1 MVSDKLSGRVIRSL
15 CEDDI
20 NWIRQVIEKEWA
32 SNKVVSREKVYFV
45 DRLPGFIAI
54 QKNKRVGLLTY
65 NIENEECEIIT
76 INSVIENRGIGSD
89 LLDEIEKYSSSI
101 GCKRIWLITTNDNLK
116 AVRFYQKKGYKL
128 SAFYRNAVEKAR
140 QLKPEIP
147 SIGLDGIP
155 ITDEIEL
162 EKIL

>member
-1 MVSDKLSGRVIRSL
+1 MRVIRSL

-20 NWIRQVIEKEWA
+20 NWLRQVIEKEWA
-32 SNKVVSREKVYFV
+32 SNKVVTREKVYLV
-45 DRLPGFIAI
+45 DQLPGFIAI

-65 NIENEECEIIT
+65 KINNKECEIIT
-76 INSVIENRGIGSD
+76 LNSFIENHGIGSD
-89 LLDEIEKYSSSI
+89 LLDKIEKFSCSI
-101 GCKRIWLITTNDNLK
+101 GCKRIWLITTNDNLN
-116 AVRFYQKKGYKL
+116 ALRFYQKKGYKL
-128 SAFYRNAVEKAR
+128 SAFYRDAVETAR

-155 ITDEIEL
+155 IRDEIEL